1 MNHFFYADDICL
13 LAPSAIS
20 LQELINI
27 CATYGEEHD
36 ILYNPLKSKCM
47 IIKPNRYIKL
57 KIPEVYINY
66 VKLDYVQQI
75 KYLGVKAPVTPGL
88 RPCYDLAVT

>member
-1 MNHFFYADDICL
+1 MDGRLSTSNVGCFIDGTCMNHFFYADDICL

-36 ILYNPLKSKCM
+36 ILYNPLK
-47 IIKPNRYIKL
+47 
-57 KIPEVYINY
+57 
-66 VKLDYVQQI
+66 
-75 KYLGVKAPVTPGL
+75 
-88 RPCYDLAVT
+88 